1 MASFTKL
8 ERDSTAWKYRFGLVA
23 NVKDMRRNNQ
33 MFSCHYFVIREGL
46 SSCYSG
52 NSSSNR
58 PAWYG
63 LHVRLILER
72 VVLRYFFCAPIPK
85 KNMVYNFDCQLFL
98 QSNLH
103 HGATFQK
110 VWFFLLG
117 RTVLYDQLWTFKL
130 KLADGSGAIIK

>member
-1 MASFTKL
+1 MTSFTKL

-52 NSSSNR
+52 NSSSNW

-63 LHVRLILER
+63 LHVRLRFER
-72 VVLRYFFCAPIPK
+72 VVLRYFFASQFQK
-85 KNMVYNFDCQLFL
+85 KMVFHFDCQKLFFAIKFTSWGNISKGL
-98 QSNLH
+98 IFFFMIGQSYMINYERLSSN
-103 HGATFQK
+103 
-110 VWFFLLG
+110 WL
-117 RTVLYDQLWTFKL
+117 TVVAQ
-130 KLADGSGAIIK
+130 